1 MHNSPLFDLNARK
14 KIIRFRRMC
23 ILPMITT
30 HKTLQRNYSIWYGKQ
45 ATLHIYYISRIPH
58 RESNSTIANNCIN
71 LISTLIVS
79 KHIRYICVTWYKV
92 SELNSIFFFSLEK
105 CTLCY
110 MWNTIRIFNE
120 KYIGMEYVTIYT
132 WWFLF

>member
-1 MHNSPLFDLNARK
+1 
-14 KIIRFRRMC
+14 MC

-58 RESNSTIANNCIN
+58 REPNSRIANNRIN

-79 KHIRYICVTWYKV
+79 KHIRYTLCVTWYYKV
-92 SELNSIFFFSLEK
+92 SELNSI
-105 CTLCY
+105 
-110 MWNTIRIFNE
+110 
-120 KYIGMEYVTIYT
+120 
-132 WWFLF
+132 